1 MPVKLQL
8 AVTWST
14 SSFWIA
20 GGRFSSVIWASL
32 LLLLVMVLWLVT
44 LTNLYVSVTVL
55 TLYDFGMAFSSF
67 FNTVL
72 LLCCCCGCC
81 CCTLNACENDNNHP
95 PAQINERTQ
104 TINLLKMWYLKQN
117 KKNKKKR
124 HKETKLKSQK
134 WCTHY
139 RTETTSAWLDL
150 TWLDDWRRASAS
162 VLAENEIQHY
172 MLHHTHDRALHEVE
186 FTQIFCSRTRS
197 LWFLQQMK
205 QRAKRK
211 TAKICRKSVENWNC
225 NLSGK
230 CMAIAVCACF
240 ALSVCWRVTTKF
252 LPFFAHAM

>member
-55 TLYDFGMAFSSF
+55 TLCDFGMTFSSF

-81 CCTLNACENDNNHP
+81 TLNACENNNNHP

-124 HKETKLKSQK
+124 HKETKLKAQK

-150 TWLDDWRRASAS
+150 TWWLKKSISKRTCWKWNTTLHATPYTWSRIAWIGIHTDILFKDKTTLISS
-162 VLAENEIQHY
+162 TNETTNKEKNGKN
-172 MLHHTHDRALHEVE
+172 LP
-186 FTQIFCSRTRS
+186 
-197 LWFLQQMK
+197 K
-205 QRAKRK
+205 KRWK
-211 TAKICRKSVENWNC
+211 LK
-225 NLSGK
+225 L
-230 CMAIAVCACF
+230 
-240 ALSVCWRVTTKF
+240 
-252 LPFFAHAM
+252 